1 MKSSLCSW
9 VLGFTSYNYYKD
21 SLQWKKKK
29 SQFVTLRQAKIWV
42 DSLFFVKSQARN
54 KCYDLE
60 KLLKDNQ

>member
-1 MKSSLCSW
+1 M
-9 VLGFTSYNYYKD
+9 
-21 SLQWKKKK
+21 KKKK